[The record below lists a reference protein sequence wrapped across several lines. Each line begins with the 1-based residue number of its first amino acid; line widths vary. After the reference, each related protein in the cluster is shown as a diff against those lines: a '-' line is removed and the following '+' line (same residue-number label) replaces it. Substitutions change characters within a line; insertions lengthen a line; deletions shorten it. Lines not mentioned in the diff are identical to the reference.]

1 MVNRQKSR
9 LAGLKEKLILL
20 RIRLTA
26 AFELISG
33 ENLLIKNCTL
43 HYAAVSGLDG

>member
-9 LAGLKEKLILL
+9 LAGLEKLILL

-26 AFELISG
+26 AEELISG

-43 HYAAVSGLDG
+43 HCC

>member
-9 LAGLKEKLILL
+9 LAGLEEKLILL

-26 AFELISG
+26 AGRINQRGKSV
-33 ENLLIKNCTL
+33 N
-43 HYAAVSGLDG
+43 